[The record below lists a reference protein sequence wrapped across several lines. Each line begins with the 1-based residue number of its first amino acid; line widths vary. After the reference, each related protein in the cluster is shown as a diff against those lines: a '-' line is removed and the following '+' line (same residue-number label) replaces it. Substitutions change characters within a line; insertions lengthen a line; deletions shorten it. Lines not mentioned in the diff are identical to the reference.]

1 MIDFIS
7 IIYVPPTIAAVGKPV
22 LPLLPR
28 PGEEVLVVV
37 PEGDG
42 VGVSGS
48 EESVGSVITTHK
60 T

>member
-1 MIDFIS
+1 MT
-7 IIYVPPTIAAVGKPV
+7 YVPPIAAVGKPV

-48 EESVGSVITTHK
+48 EESVGSVITAHK